1 MQLIAGVYFV
11 LYFLVNGSCALLY
24 IVYNLYFPI
33 IRLVDVEGCYVY
45 KFQCVRLNLVSNCFA
60 YTVDVSQIVCTDY
73 VSYTTLELLL
83 SHNVNDK
90 YIYKFVQNYN
100 SEQLSLHSGS
110 GINPA

>member
-1 MQLIAGVYFV
+1 M
-11 LYFLVNGSCALLY
+11 
-24 IVYNLYFPI
+24 
-33 IRLVDVEGCYVY
+33 
-45 KFQCVRLNLVSNCFA
+45 
-60 YTVDVSQIVCTDY
+60 DVSQIVCTDY